1 MFGRRYFGGAYFGAR
16 YFGDGGSG
24 APSGASAAQIW
35 AYVLS
40 NGKSAGQNVV
50 EILAGIE
57 QILARACVDE
67 NVQGGYTVGD
77 VLRILAAVAA
87 GKSTITSLGG
97 GLATVEFEAIDDSV
111 TTVSASMDGSER
123 TSVTLTPTESS

>member
-1 MFGRRYFGGAYFGAR
+1 MFGRRYFGGVYYGPR

-24 APSGASAAQIW
+24 APAGASAAQIW
-35 AYVLS
+35 SYVLS

-50 EILAGIE
+50 EILAGINLL
-57 QILARACVDE
+57 LARSCVDE

-87 GKSTITSLGG
+87 GKTTITPLGG
-97 GLATVEFEAIDDSV
+97 ELATVEFEAIDDSV
-111 TTVSASMDGSER
+111 TTVTASMDGSER
-123 TSVTLTPTESS
+123 TSVTLDPTESS